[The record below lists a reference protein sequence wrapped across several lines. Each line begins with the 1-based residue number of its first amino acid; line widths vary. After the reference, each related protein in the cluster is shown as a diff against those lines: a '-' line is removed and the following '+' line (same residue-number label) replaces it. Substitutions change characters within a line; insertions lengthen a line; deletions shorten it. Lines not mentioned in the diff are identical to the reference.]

1 MQTLYQNVL
10 ELVSATS
17 MGMAITP
24 TEKLART
31 QALFMYLV
39 IALFLDG
46 DVSLRKLAEREMER
60 MTTWLG
66 ELCKIRE
73 NLGDGDG
80 DDQEIEWEVGFSRLL
95 AFFPLSLG
103 LLLFSA
109 DWWFGAIN
117 RANSLVCCV
126 AEVDIRRVC
135 EENDR
140 SWVLGCWA
148 VLDDG

>member
-80 DDQEIEWEVGFSRLL
+80 DDQEIEWEVGFSGLL
-95 AFFPLSLG
+95 AFLIAIPGAS
-103 LLLFSA
+103 LLF
-109 DWWFGAIN
+109 
-117 RANSLVCCV
+117 C
-126 AEVDIRRVC
+126 
-135 EENDR
+135 
-140 SWVLGCWA
+140 
-148 VLDDG
+148 